1 MKVAILFSGRINNNI
16 EQYDNY
22 INNLVQN
29 NSVDLFVC
37 HSKTERKDIV
47 NDFIELYKPKKII
60 ENNETF
66 IDLTHYPAVYG
77 TRIYNVLYMFE
88 NRLTLFK
95 TFNDYVIENN
105 VDYDIIISTRG
116 DIWLYNTIDFGYL
129 KSFVDN
135 EMLCIP
141 NPKLDSGGIND
152 QMAVGNY
159 NTISVYLQLYRYFFD
174 ILKSGVIL
182 HPETILDNYL
192 NARKQNIMRFEIH
205 YEIKRYGNND
215 SEPHVSNKTW

>member
-1 MKVAILFSGRINNNI
+1 MRVAILFSGRINNNI
-16 EQYDNY
+16 DKYNNY
-22 INNLVQN
+22 INKLVQN

-37 HSKTERKDIV
+37 HSKTDRKDIIT
-47 NDFIELYKPKKII
+47 DFIELYKPKKII

-66 IDLTHYPAVYG
+66 IDLTDYPRVYG

-105 VDYDIIISTRG
+105 VDYDIIISTRA
-116 DIWLYNTIDFGYL
+116 DIWLYNTIDFGSL
-129 KSFVDN
+129 KNFVDN

-141 NPKLDSGGIND
+141 NTKLDSGGIND
-152 QMAVGNY
+152 QMAIGNY
-159 NTISVYLQLYRYFFD
+159 NTISIYLQLYTSFFD

-182 HPETILDNYL
+182 HPETILANYL
-192 NARKQNIMRFEIH
+192 NSIKQNIMRFEID

-215 SEPHVSNKTW
+215 SEPHRSK